1 MGIRLQSI
9 FTDDEGLQWTIN
21 IHDDTYSSTV
31 IPFTVGGDGFVLQTL
46 IVMPVVLALAFGI
59 ALVGDAVLGA
69 AIWVLRRLRRGGG
82 ARL

>member
-31 IPFTVGGDGFVLQTL
+31 IPFTVGGDGFVLNYEGETDTRYKPVIGSYVEFTL
-46 IVMPVVLALAFGI
+46 HEQNTDHRDFL
-59 ALVGDAVLGA
+59 D
-69 AIWVLRRLRRGGG
+69 
-82 ARL
+82 